1 MLPLDNHWYFSRTL
15 YQQKDDYSFAT
26 CYFVPNAYQMRKL
39 YKNIIEEY
47 NTLTIL
53 SLSWYYSA
61 TSSAM
66 RFRDPR
72 YVVLL
77 NKECERTAYNPRVRV
92 LSGSG
97 KLCARWAVFMDTDN
111 YGHVTD
117 RDSGWRSCLKPV
129 IRHPRRVRWTFVPAY
144 NTFPKHVRAVKDYI
158 ETFRRNCGDERQ

>member
-47 NTLTIL
+47 NTLAIL

-61 TSSAM
+61 TSSAI
-66 RFRDPR
+66 RVRDPR

-77 NKECERTAYNPRVRV
+77 KD
-92 LSGSG
+92 
-97 KLCARWAVFMDTDN
+97 ARSVSF
-111 YGHVTD
+111 
-117 RDSGWRSCLKPV
+117 RSELF
-129 IRHPRRVRWTFVPAY
+129 TS
-144 NTFPKHVRAVKDYI
+144 YI
-158 ETFRRNCGDERQ
+158 